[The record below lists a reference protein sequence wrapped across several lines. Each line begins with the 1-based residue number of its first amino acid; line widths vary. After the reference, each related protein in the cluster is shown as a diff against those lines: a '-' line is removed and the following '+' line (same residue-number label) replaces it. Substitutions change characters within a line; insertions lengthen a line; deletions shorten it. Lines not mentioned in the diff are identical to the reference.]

1 MSLKNVLSAAASYL
15 ISQEQGPGD
24 PPGDPPNAWDIN
36 YYTFGANIQIYQ
48 VTEDTFGNGLFF
60 KPDGTKLYY
69 VGNNTDGVY
78 QYSLSTPWDLNTV
91 TYDSKNASV
100 GSQETTPTNI
110 FFKPDGSSF
119 YITGT
124 ATDKVHQYNMTT
136 AWDVSTASFFGS
148 KATTVTEATPT
159 GLYFKPDG
167 TSYYICGPSSDLV
180 RQFNLATAWDI
191 TSTTTVGPTS
201 PNLGSLDS
209 ASESL
214 FFNEDGTKMYVFGD
228 NRQGVWQYLLS
239 TAWDVSTATA
249 DRRLP
254 TNYISTLNPRAMCLG
269 NNGNYI
275 YLLITNAIFRITLD
289 SSYSLYVNYWTGY
302 TNDYISNSLTG
313 TNPTFVSPDGTKAY
327 MAYAL
332 NDVIYQYSMSTA
344 NDLSTLSY
352 DNKSLDASSFSTII
366 NTINFSQNGTHLYLC
381 GSTAVYYYTLS
392 TAFDISTATYQNS
405 WTSSQDSSGGG
416 LVVSSDGTKM
426 IYLGLVTDD
435 LFEYNL
441 STPYQ
446 PTSASYVRNLA
457 LSTTSSISIA
467 AKPDGTK
474 IFVLD
479 VSSNDYILSI
489 SLPTAWSLSGTS
501 TTSRTFSPQTTLANG
516 LSLRSLSFNS
526 NGSNLYLYI
535 SNANALQKWSVL

>member
-1 MSLKNVLSAAASYL
+1 MSLKNVLSAASSYL
-15 ISQEQGPGD
+15 ISQEQG
-24 PPGDPPNAWDIN
+24 PGDPPNAWDIN

-69 VGNNTDGVY
+69 VGNNTDRVY

-91 TYDSKNASV
+91 SYDSKNASV

-167 TSYYICGPSSDLV
+167 TSYYICGPASDLV
-180 RQFNLATAWDI
+180 RRFNLATAWDI

-201 PNLGSLDS
+201 PNLNSRDS
-209 ASESL
+209 APESL
-214 FFNEDGTKMYVFGD
+214 FFNEDGTKMYVYGD

-239 TAWDVSTATA
+239 TAWDVSTATD

-254 TNYISTLNPRAMCLG
+254 TNFLVSSLNPRAICLG

-289 SSYSLYVNYWTGY
+289 SSYSLYVNYWSGY
-302 TNDYISNSLTG
+302 PNDYFTNSLTIA
-313 TNPTFVSPDGTKAY
+313 NITFVSPDGTKAY
-327 MAYAL
+327 MIYAL
-332 NDVIYQYSMSTA
+332 NDVIYQFSMSTA

-352 DNKSLDASSFSTII
+352 DNKSLDASSFNTVI
-366 NTINFSQNGTHLYLC
+366 NNIHFSQNGNHLYLS
-381 GSTAVYYYTLS
+381 GSAEVYYYTLS

-405 WTSSQDSSGGG
+405 WTSSQDINSGG
-416 LVVSSDGTKM
+416 LVLSSDGTKM
-426 IYLGLVTDD
+426 IYLGLATDD
-435 LFEYNL
+435 LFEYTL

-457 LSTTSSISIA
+457 LSSVNSLSLA

-474 IFVLD
+474 IFVLE
-479 VSSNDYILSI
+479 SSNDNITSI
-489 SLPTAWSLSGTS
+489 SLPTAWSLSGAS
-501 TTSRTFSPQTTLANG
+501 TTSRTFSPQTTLANNLAPRG
-516 LSLRSLSFNS
+516 LSFNS
-526 NGSNLYLYI
+526 NGSNLYIYI
-535 SNANALQKWSVL
+535 ANANALQKWSVL